1 LNWWTPKYV
10 IRRELA
16 NLSNQTNLALQ
27 SLLAK
32 YAPQTPAFKPV
43 PETYATVET
52 QRLSMAQTHVSM
64 VEALEA
70 AVGHDKAVELG
81 RVALFRVGEN
91 LGKQT
96 LAKLG
101 VGDNHKDLTMAA
113 RILYRV
119 LGINFQLKWLDD
131 FNAEVTIDHCALAD
145 CYSELTCQVLSATDE
160 GVIKG
165 LQPNVQ
171 LKFTKYMTSGCGKCK
186 AALTLNKETSR

>member
-1 LNWWTPKYV
+1 LYWWTPSYV

-16 NLSNQTNLALQ
+16 NLSNKTGAALQ
-27 SLLAK
+27 LLLDK
-32 YAPQTPAFKPV
+32 YAPQTTFKPT
-43 PETYATVET
+43 PITSKTIEA
-52 QRLSMAQTHVSM
+52 QRITMAQNHVKM

-70 AVGHDKAVELG
+70 GVGHEKAVSLG
-81 RVALFRVGEN
+81 RAALLSMGEI

-96 LAKLG
+96 RLKLG
-101 VGDNHKDLTMAA
+101 VGDSHKDLTMAA

-131 FNAEVTIDHCALAD
+131 SNGEVTIDHCALAER
-145 CYSELTCQVLSATDE
+145 YSELTCQVLSATDE

-171 LKFTKYMTSGCGKCK
+171 LKFSKYMTSGCGKCK